1 MRILDNVLALQLVD
15 NIRNGIDVEQSYNK
29 LVEMCEHILKWFLRK
44 YSPIIQKY
52 DLIYDD
58 VKQEM
63 YIGLLQAVKNCPVDC
78 KNFYNWLMSHL
89 RGICLN
95 YFKFNT
101 NRITPHSE
109 NKEKRLEEFK
119 SFSLN
124 DNINEENEYL
134 DLLEYNDSSINDF
147 LEHDYNK
154 YIYAKLKDFLYYRF
168 DNINVDLY
176 FDFYK
181 LTFDELEH
189 KYKKPILNIMRY
201 CTFITTVLKTD
212 YDFKIFCEK
221 YLEEIITERRFK
233 QWEYQNKMNGKID
246 VAHLLNDEI
255 ITEFSH
261 TSMLNF
267 EIGKDVKI
275 HNYFRVRFPQQNLI

>member
-1 MRILDNVLALQLVD
+1 MKILDDVLALQLVY
-15 NIRNGIDVEQSYNK
+15 NIQNEIDVEQSYNK
-29 LVEMCEHILKWFLRK
+29 LIEMCEHIVKWFLRK
-44 YSPIIQKY
+44 YTPIIQKY

-78 KNFYNWLMSHL
+78 KNFYNWLMPHL
-89 RGICLN
+89 RGSCLN

-255 ITEFSH
+255 VTEFSH

-275 HNYFRVRFPQQNLI
+275 HKYFRVRFPQQNLI

>member
-1 MRILDNVLALQLVD
+1 MKILDDVLALKLVY
-15 NIRNGIDVEQSYNK
+15 NIQNEIDVEQSYNK
-29 LVEMCEHILKWFLRK
+29 LIKMCEHIVKWFLRK
-44 YSPIIQKY
+44 YNPIILKY

-63 YIGLLQAVKNCPVDC
+63 YIGLLRTVKSCPVNC
-78 KNFYNWLMSHL
+78 KNFYNWLMPHL
-89 RGICLN
+89 RGSCLN

-101 NRITPHSE
+101 NRITPNSE

-124 DNINEENEYL
+124 NNINEENEYL
-134 DLLEYNDSSINDF
+134 DLLGYNDSSINDF

-168 DNINVDLY
+168 ENMNVDLY

-181 LTFDELEH
+181 LTFNELEH

-221 YLEEIITERRFK
+221 YLKEIITERRFK

-246 VAHLLNDEI
+246 VTHLLNDEI
-255 ITEFSH
+255 VTNFSH

-275 HNYFRVRFPQQNLI
+275 HKYFRVRFPQQNLI